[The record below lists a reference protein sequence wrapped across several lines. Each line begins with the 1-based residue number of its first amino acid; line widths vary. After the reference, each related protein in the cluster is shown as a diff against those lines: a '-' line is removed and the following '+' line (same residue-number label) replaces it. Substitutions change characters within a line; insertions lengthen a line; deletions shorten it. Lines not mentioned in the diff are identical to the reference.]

1 MLTGRGGMEDLAKD
15 FPHELFKTYADKKIT
30 RTHFTVVFSEWQK
43 KHGMNFDCKGSADS
57 KGVYVH
63 YRGKKATIQGDL
75 LVWCGIKPARFGRRQ
90 LDWQSAKSV
99 FEFRRKVDFALLK
112 EKLWKGGCGC
122 RELTL

>member
-1 MLTGRGGMEDLAKD
+1 MITETD
-15 FPHELFKTYADKKIT
+15 FPRSLFKAYAEGKLT
-30 RTHFTVVFSEWQK
+30 RNAFELYFSEWQK
-43 KHGMNFDCKGSADS
+43 RHGANFDCKGSADS

-63 YRGKKATIQGDL
+63 YRGKTATIQGNV
-75 LVWCGIKPARFGRRQ
+75 LVWCGIKPAWFGRKLLDRQ
-90 LDWQSAKSV
+90 SSRSV

>member
-1 MLTGRGGMEDLAKD
+1 MLAGGACMITETA
-15 FPHELFKTYADKKIT
+15 FPRSLFEAYAEGKLT
-30 RTHFTVVFSEWQK
+30 RNAFVSYFSEWQK
-43 KHGMNFDCKGSADS
+43 RNGVNFDCKGSADS

-75 LVWCGIKPARFGRRQ
+75 LVWCAGIKPARFGRRQ

-99 FEFRRKVDFALLK
+99 FEFCRKVDFALLK